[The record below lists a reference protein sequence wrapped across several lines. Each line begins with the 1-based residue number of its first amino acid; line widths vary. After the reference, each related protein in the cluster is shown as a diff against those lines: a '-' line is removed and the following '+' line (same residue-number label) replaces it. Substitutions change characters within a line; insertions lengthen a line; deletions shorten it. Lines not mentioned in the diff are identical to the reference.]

1 MEVAMHSPSLPATL
15 EESIAE
21 AGQDHVLRFWNT
33 LDGSARD
40 RLVGQLAAID
50 WGMFG
55 ELRRLARASGPGVVA
70 GAAAV
75 LAADLAR
82 ANTPPCY
89 VLGDDADRAAAA
101 GRKGLTNGLFGA
113 VLVAGGQGSRLGC
126 NGPKGV
132 VPVGPLSGATLFDL
146 LLGRLRGIAKRY
158 VRPVPLAIMTSS
170 ATDADTRAWLAD
182 HDYGGLDPD
191 HLLVFR
197 QRDLPAVDAATGDLL
212 LDATDRIAMAPDGH
226 GGMLPALV
234 AAGGLEWFADRGC
247 RHVTTFQVDN
257 PLTMPLHPEFVGH
270 HLLDEAEFSTQVVH
284 KREPGERV
292 GVVASD
298 GKRTFVVEYSDLP
311 ASLAAERGP
320 GDRLRFHA
328 GSIAV
333 HAFALDFLC
342 RASAAP
348 DPLPLHVAHKA
359 VPFLKDTGER
369 VSPRTPNAV
378 KFERFI
384 FDLMPLARRVCL
396 VEIDPAEGFAPLKNP
411 PGAAADTLAHVQAAL
426 DAHARRILHRAGVV
440 VADGV
445 GVELAPW
452 ILDEADLDAVI
463 PPGSRIERPT
473 VIGSGI

>member
-1 MEVAMHSPSLPATL
+1 MHSPSLPTAL
-15 EESIAE
+15 LSSINR

-33 LDGSARD
+33 LDASARD
-40 RLVGQLAAID
+40 RLAGQLAAID
-50 WGMFG
+50 WDMFR
-55 ELRRLARASGPGVVA
+55 ELQRLARASGPGVVA
-70 GAAAV
+70 GAAAT

-82 ANTPPCY
+82 ATTPPCQR
-89 VLGDDADRAAAA
+89 LGGDDAERAAAVGA
-101 GRKGLTNGLFGA
+101 KGLAAGHFGA

-158 VRPVPLAIMTSS
+158 GRPVPLAIMTSS

-182 HDYGGLDPD
+182 HDHGGLDPD
-191 HLLVFR
+191 HVLVFR
-197 QRDLPAVDAATGDLL
+197 QRDLPAVDDAGGNLL
-212 LDATDRIAMAPDGH
+212 LDAPDRLAMAPDGH

-234 AAGGLEWFADRGC
+234 GAGGLEWFADRGC

-257 PLTMPLHPEFVGH
+257 PLTMPLHPEFLGH
-270 HLLDEAEFSTQVVH
+270 HLLHDAEFSTQVVL

-298 GKRTFVVEYSDLP
+298 GERTFVVEYSDLP
-311 ASLAAERGP
+311 AGLAAERGP

-333 HAFALDFLC
+333 HAFALDFLR

-359 VPFLKDTGER
+359 VPFLDESGAR
-369 VSPRTPNAV
+369 VSPRIPNAV

-440 VADGV
+440 VAEGV

-452 ILDEADLDAVI
+452 ILDEADLAAVI
-463 PPGSRIERPT
+463 PPGSSIERPT
-473 VIGSGI
+473 VLGWSG

>member
-1 MEVAMHSPSLPATL
+1 MHSPSLPAAL
-15 EESIAE
+15 EESIAQ
-21 AGQDHVLRFWNT
+21 AGQDHVLRFWKT

-70 GAAAV
+70 GAAAA

-82 ANTPPCY
+82 ATTPPCY

-101 GRKGLTNGLFGA
+101 GQKGLTEGLFGA

-333 HAFALDFLC
+333 HAFALDFLR

-359 VPFLKDTGER
+359 VPFLDDTGER

>member
-1 MEVAMHSPSLPATL
+1 MHSPSLPATL
-15 EESIAE
+15 EESIAQ

-70 GAAAV
+70 GAAAA

-101 GRKGLTNGLFGA
+101 GQKGLTEGLFGA

-292 GVVASD
+292 GVVASNV
-298 GKRTFVVEYSDLP
+298 KRTFVVEYSDLP

-333 HAFALDFLC
+333 HAFALDFLR

-359 VPFLKDTGER
+359 VPFLDDTGER

-452 ILDEADLDAVI
+452 ILDEADLNAVI

>member
-1 MEVAMHSPSLPATL
+1 MHSPSLPTAL
-15 EESIAE
+15 QESISL
-21 AGQDHVLRFWNT
+21 AGQDHVLRFWKT

-55 ELRRLARASGPGVVA
+55 ELRRLARASGPGMVA
-70 GAAAV
+70 GAAAA
-75 LAADLAR
+75 LTDDLTR
-82 ANTPPCY
+82 ATTPPCY
-89 VLGDDADRAAAA
+89 VLGDNADRAASA
-101 GRKGLTNGLFGA
+101 GRKGLTEGLFGA

-158 VRPVPLAIMTSS
+158 GHPVPLAIMTSS

-182 HDYGGLDPD
+182 HDHGGLDPD
-191 HLLVFR
+191 HVLVFR
-197 QRDLPAVDAATGDLL
+197 QRDLPAVDDAAGNLL
-212 LDATDRIAMAPDGH
+212 LDAPDRIAMAPDGH
-226 GGMLPALV
+226 GGMLPAL
-234 AAGGLEWFADRGC
+234 ASAGGLEWFADRGC

-257 PLTMPLHPEFVGH
+257 PLTMPLHPEFLGH

-311 ASLAAERGP
+311 AALAAERGP

-333 HAFALDFLC
+333 HAFALDFLR

-359 VPFLKDTGER
+359 VPFLDDAGER
-369 VSPRTPNAV
+369 VNPRTPNAV

-426 DAHARRILHRAGVV
+426 DAQARRILHRAGVV
-440 VADGV
+440 IADGV

-452 ILDEADLDAVI
+452 ILDEADLDALL

-473 VIGSGI
+473 VIGGGV

>member
-15 EESIAE
+15 EESIAQ

-70 GAAAV
+70 GAAAA

-82 ANTPPCY
+82 ATTPPCY

-101 GRKGLTNGLFGA
+101 GRKGLTEGLFGA

-126 NGPKGV
+126 NGPKGI

-158 VRPVPLAIMTSS
+158 GRRVPLAIMTSS

-191 HLLVFR
+191 HVLVFR
-197 QRDLPAVDAATGDLL
+197 QRDLPAVNAAAGDLL
-212 LDATDRIAMAPDGH
+212 LDAPDRIAMAPDGH

-311 ASLAAERGP
+311 AALAAERGP

-333 HAFALDFLC
+333 HAFALDFLR

-359 VPFLKDTGER
+359 VPFLNDTGER

-452 ILDEADLDAVI
+452 ILDEADLDALLS
-463 PPGSRIERPT
+463 PGSRIERPT

>member
-1 MEVAMHSPSLPATL
+1 MQSPPLPTAL
-15 EESIAE
+15 AESISL
-21 AGQDHVLRFWNT
+21 AGQDHVLRFWKT

-40 RLVGQLAAID
+40 RLVSQLAAID

-70 GAAAV
+70 GAAAA
-75 LAADLAR
+75 LADDLAR
-82 ANTPPCY
+82 ATTPPCN

-101 GRKGLTNGLFGA
+101 GRKGLTEGLFGA

-158 VRPVPLAIMTSS
+158 GHPVPLAIMTSS
-170 ATDADTRAWLAD
+170 ATDADTRTWLAD
-182 HDYGGLDPD
+182 HDHGGLDPD
-191 HLLVFR
+191 HVLVFR
-197 QRDLPAVDAATGDLL
+197 QRDLPAVDAAAGNLL
-212 LDATDRIAMAPDGH
+212 LDAPDRIAMAPDGH
-226 GGMLPALV
+226 GGMLPAL
-234 AAGGLEWFADRGC
+234 ASAGGLEWFADRGC

-257 PLTMPLHPEFVGH
+257 PLTMPLHPEFLGH

-292 GVVASD
+292 GVVASN

-311 ASLAAERGP
+311 AALAAERGP

-333 HAFALDFLC
+333 HAFALDFLR

-359 VPFLKDTGER
+359 VPFVDDTGER
-369 VSPRTPNAV
+369 VNPRTPNAV

-411 PGAAADTLAHVQAAL
+411 PGAAADTLGHVQAAL

-452 ILDEADLDAVI
+452 ILDEADLDGVL

-473 VIGSGI
+473 VIGGGV

>member
-1 MEVAMHSPSLPATL
+1 MHSPSLPATL
-15 EESIAE
+15 EESIAQ

-70 GAAAV
+70 GAAAA

-101 GRKGLTNGLFGA
+101 GQKGLTEGLFGA

-132 VPVGPLSGATLFDL
+132 LPVGPLSGATLFDL

-292 GVVASD
+292 GVVASNV
-298 GKRTFVVEYSDLP
+298 KRTFVVEYSDLP

-333 HAFALDFLC
+333 HAFALDFLR

-359 VPFLKDTGER
+359 VPFLDDTGER

-426 DAHARRILHRAGVV
+426 DTHARRILHRAGVV

-452 ILDEADLDAVI
+452 ILDEADLNAVI

>member
-1 MEVAMHSPSLPATL
+1 MQSPSLPAAIRS
-15 EESIAE
+15 SIDR

-33 LDGSARD
+33 LDAGQRE
-40 RLVGQLAAID
+40 RLAGQLAAID
-50 WGMFG
+50 WDTFG
-55 ELRRLARASGPGVVA
+55 ELRRVARSSGPGVVA

-82 ANTPPCY
+82 ASTPPCHS
-89 VLGDDADRAAAA
+89 LGGDGAEPADAA
-101 GRKGLTNGLFGA
+101 GRQGLSEGWFGA

-126 NGPKGV
+126 HGPKGI

-146 LLGRLRGIAKRY
+146 LLGRLRGIARRY
-158 VRPVPLAIMTSS
+158 GRPVPLAIMTSS

-182 HDYGGLDPD
+182 HDHGGLDPN
-191 HLLVFR
+191 HVLVFR
-197 QRDLPAVDAATGDLL
+197 QRDLPAVDDVDGNLL
-212 LDATDRIAMAPDGH
+212 LDAPDRIAMAPDGH

-234 AAGGLEWFADRGC
+234 AAGGLDWFADRGC

-257 PLTMPLHPEFVGH
+257 PLTMPLHPEFLGV
-270 HLLDEAEFSTQVVH
+270 HLLHHAEFSTQVVH
-284 KREPGERV
+284 KRDPGERV

-298 GKRTFVVEYSDLP
+298 GERTFVVEYSDLP
-311 ASLAAERGP
+311 APLAAERGP
-320 GDRLRFHA
+320 GNRLRFHA

-333 HAFALDFLC
+333 HAFALDFLR
-342 RASAAP
+342 RAAAAP

-359 VPFLKDTGER
+359 VPFLDASGAR
-369 VSPRTPNAV
+369 VSPAAPNAV

-426 DAHARRILHRAGVV
+426 DAHARRILHRAGVI

-452 ILDEADLDAVI
+452 ILDETDLTAVV

-473 VIGSGI
+473 VIGTGG

>member
-1 MEVAMHSPSLPATL
+1 MPPPSLPTAL
-15 EESIAE
+15 AESISQ
-21 AGQDHVLRFWNT
+21 AGQDHVLRFWKT

-70 GAAAV
+70 GAAAA
-75 LAADLAR
+75 LTDDLAR
-82 ANTPPCY
+82 ATTPPCQ
-89 VLGDDADRAAAA
+89 LLGGDDADRAAAA
-101 GRKGLTNGLFGA
+101 GRKGLTEGLFGA

-146 LLGRLRGIAKRY
+146 LLGRLRGIARRY

-170 ATDADTRAWLAD
+170 ATDAETRAWLAD
-182 HDYGGLDPD
+182 HHHGGLDPD
-191 HLLVFR
+191 HVLVFQ
-197 QRDLPAVDAATGDLL
+197 QRDLPAVDAAAGNLL
-212 LDATDRIAMAPDGH
+212 LDAPDRIAMAPDGH

-234 AAGGLEWFADRGC
+234 SAGGLEWFADRGC

-257 PLTMPLHPEFVGH
+257 PLTMPLHPEFLGH
-270 HLLDEAEFSTQVVH
+270 HLLHDAEFSTQVVP

-298 GKRTFVVEYSDLP
+298 GKRTFVIEYSDLP
-311 ASLAAERGP
+311 AALAAERGP
-320 GDRLRFHA
+320 GGRLRFHA

-333 HAFALDFLC
+333 HAFALDFLR
-342 RASAAP
+342 RASATP

-359 VPFLKDTGER
+359 VPFLDDSGDR
-369 VSPRTPNAV
+369 VTPPTPNAV

-384 FDLMPLARRVCL
+384 FDLMPLAGRVCL
-396 VEIDPAEGFAPLKNP
+396 VEIDPTEGFAPLKNP

-452 ILDEADLDAVI
+452 ILDEADLDAVL
-463 PPGSRIERPT
+463 PPGSRIDRPM
-473 VIGSGI
+473 VIGRGI

>member
-1 MEVAMHSPSLPATL
+1 MHSPSLPTAL
-15 EESIAE
+15 RSSISR

-33 LDGSARD
+33 LDASAQD
-40 RLVGQLAAID
+40 RLAGQLAAID
-50 WGMFG
+50 WEMFL
-55 ELRRLARASGPGVVA
+55 ELRRLARASGPGVLA
-70 GAAAV
+70 GAAAA

-82 ANTPPCY
+82 ATTPPCH
-89 VLGDDADRAAAA
+89 LLGGDDADRVAAVGA
-101 GRKGLTNGLFGA
+101 KGLTEGHFGA

-146 LLGRLRGIAKRY
+146 LLGKLRGIAKRHG
-158 VRPVPLAIMTSS
+158 RPVPLAIMTSS

-182 HDYGGLDPD
+182 HDHGGLDPA
-191 HLLVFR
+191 HVLVFR
-197 QRDLPAVDAATGDLL
+197 QRDLPAVDDVGGNLL
-212 LDATDRIAMAPDGH
+212 LDAPDRLAMAPDGH

-234 AAGGLEWFADRGC
+234 AAGGLDWFADRGC

-257 PLTMPLHPEFVGH
+257 PLAMPLHPEFLGH
-270 HLLDEAEFSTQVVH
+270 HLLHDAEFSTQVVL

-298 GKRTFVVEYSDLP
+298 GERTFVVEYSDLP
-311 ASLAAERGP
+311 AGLAAERGP

-333 HAFALDFLC
+333 HAFALDFLR
-342 RASAAP
+342 RAAAAP

-359 VPFLKDTGER
+359 VPFVDDSGAR
-369 VSPRTPNAV
+369 VTPRTPNAV

-411 PGAAADTLAHVQAAL
+411 PGAAADSLAHVQAAL
-426 DAHARRILHRAGVV
+426 DAHARRVLHRAGVA
-440 VADGV
+440 VAEGV
-445 GVELAPW
+445 EVELAPW
-452 ILDEADLDAVI
+452 ILDEADLAAVI

-473 VIGSGI
+473 VIGGGG

>member
-1 MEVAMHSPSLPATL
+1 MHSPSLPATL
-15 EESIAE
+15 EESIAQ

-50 WGMFG
+50 WGMFS

-70 GAAAV
+70 GAAAA

-82 ANTPPCY
+82 ATTPPCY

-101 GRKGLTNGLFGA
+101 GRKGLTAGLFGA

-126 NGPKGV
+126 NGPKGI

-146 LLGRLRGIAKRY
+146 LLGRLRGIANRY
-158 VRPVPLAIMTSS
+158 GRRVPLAIMTSS

-191 HLLVFR
+191 HVLVFR
-197 QRDLPAVDAATGDLL
+197 QRDLPAVDAAAGDLL
-212 LDATDRIAMAPDGH
+212 LDAPDRIAMAPDGH

-292 GVVASD
+292 GIVASD

-311 ASLAAERGP
+311 AALAAERGP

-333 HAFALDFLC
+333 HAFALDFLR

-359 VPFLKDTGER
+359 VPFLDDTGVR

-426 DAHARRILHRAGVV
+426 DTHARRILHRAGVV

-452 ILDEADLDAVI
+452 ILDEADLDALLS
-463 PPGSRIERPT
+463 PGSRIERPT

>member
-1 MEVAMHSPSLPATL
+1 MPFAPLPTPVR
-15 EESIAE
+15 ESIART
-21 AGQDHVLRFWNT
+21 GQEHLLKYWNT
-33 LDGSARD
+33 LGADARD
-40 RLVGQLAAID
+40 RLAGQLAAID
-50 WGMFG
+50 WEMLG
-55 ELRRLARASGPGVVA
+55 ELRRLARASGPGITA
-70 GAAAV
+70 GAASA
-75 LAADLAR
+75 LAAALAG
-82 ANTPPCY
+82 ASTPPCRR
-89 VLGDDADRAAAA
+89 LGGDDADRAAEA
-101 GRKGLTNGLFGA
+101 GRRGLTAGSFGA

-146 LLGRLRGIAKRY
+146 LLGKLRGIARRY
-158 VRPVPLAIMTSS
+158 GRPVPLAIMTSS

-182 HDYGGLDPD
+182 NAHGGLDPD
-191 HLLVFR
+191 HVLVFR
-197 QRDLPAVDAATGDLL
+197 QRDLPAVDDADGNLL
-212 LDATDRIAMAPDGH
+212 LDAPDHIAMAPDGH

-234 AAGGLEWFADRGC
+234 DAGGLEWFADRGC

-257 PLTMPLHPEFVGH
+257 PLTMPLHPEFLGH
-270 HLLDEAEFSTQVVH
+270 HLLGDAEFTTQVVH
-284 KREPGERV
+284 KREPAERV

-311 ASLAAERGP
+311 APLAEERGP

-333 HAFALDFLC
+333 HAFALDFLR
-342 RASAAP
+342 RAAAAP

-359 VPFLKDTGER
+359 VPFLDPSGRR
-369 VSPRTPNAV
+369 VVPPKPNAV

-384 FDLMPLARRVCL
+384 FDLMPLAARVCL

-411 PGAAADTLAHVQAAL
+411 PGAAADTLAHVHVAL
-426 DAHARRILHRAGVV
+426 DAHARRLLRRAGVM

-452 ILDEADLDAVI
+452 ILDEADLATI
-463 PPGSRIERPT
+463 APPGSRIERPT
-473 VIGSGI
+473 VIGGGI